1 MLEYRLL
8 GPLEVAGDRV
18 VQLGGPKQRA
28 TLALLLLN
36 PNRVV
41 PVDRLAD
48 DLYAGAAPVT
58 ALKQVQRQISE
69 LRKALGSTS
78 AIETRS
84 PGYTIRLAPEQLD
97 LTVFERLTA
106 EALDAHEPE
115 QAADLLRRALGLWR
129 GPPLA
134 DLTYE
139 PFARAPIERLEELRL
154 AALERR
160 IEADLALGRHAELVG
175 ELEEL
180 LVDHP
185 LREQLREQL
194 MLALYRSGRQAEAL
208 HAYRRARELLVREF
222 GIEPAPA
229 LQQLER
235 RILVQ
240 DPALDVPPAAPRR
253 LGTSVA
259 ADRSVLVVGAAED
272 DLEPPLSLA
281 EPLAAS
287 GRELIV
293 ARLIADERELGRAA
307 AVLNARCA
315 ALGGVA
321 RAAAFT
327 SPDAPADVIRLSA
340 AYDVE
345 LVLLPAPDALDAAP
359 LAPDLAEILERSAAD
374 IAVVSGGAA
383 DWSAG
388 AGVVVPF
395 GGAENDWAA
404 LELGAWLA
412 SAGSAPL
419 RLLGT
424 RADPRSGR
432 RDASR
437 LLASASLA
445 VQRLSGVMSEPLL
458 IEASE
463 GALAASVEPAT
474 VVVVGISPRW
484 RAEGIGASRRALVR
498 RAGPPVVLVRGGL
511 RPGGLAPAA
520 SRTRFTWSLVA
531 PS

>member
-1 MLEYRLL
+1 VLEYRLL

-36 PNRVV
+36 ANRVV
-41 PVDRLAD
+41 SVDRLAD
-48 DLYAGAAPVT
+48 DLYGGAAPVT
-58 ALKQVQRQISE
+58 ALKQVQRQISD

-78 AIETRS
+78 TIETRS
-84 PGYTIRLAPEQLD
+84 PGYTIRLVPEQLD
-97 LTVFERLTA
+97 LSMFERLTA
-106 EALDAHEPE
+106 EALDAGEPE
-115 QAADLLRRALGLWR
+115 QAVDLLRQALALWR

-154 AALERR
+154 AALEQR
-160 IEADLALGRHAELVG
+160 IEADLALGRHAELAG

-180 LVDHP
+180 LVDNP
-185 LREQLREQL
+185 LRERLREQL

-208 HAYRRARELLVREF
+208 HAYRRARELLVREL

-235 RILVQ
+235 RILAQ
-240 DPALDVPPAAPRR
+240 DPALDVPPAPRR
-253 LGTSVA
+253 LGTSA
-259 ADRSVLVVGAAED
+259 GADRSVLVVAAAED
-272 DLEPPLSLA
+272 DLEPALSLA

-293 ARLIADERELGRAA
+293 ARLLADERELGRAA
-307 AVLNARCA
+307 GALNARCA

-327 SPDAPADVIRLSA
+327 SPDAPADVIRLA
-340 AYDVE
+340 TAYDVE
-345 LVLLPAPDALDAAP
+345 LVLLAAPDEFDAAP
-359 LAPDLAEILERSAAD
+359 LPPDLAEILERSAAD

-395 GGAENDWAA
+395 GGAEHDWAA

-463 GALAASVEPAT
+463 DALAASVEPAT
-474 VVVVGISPRW
+474 VVVAGISPRW